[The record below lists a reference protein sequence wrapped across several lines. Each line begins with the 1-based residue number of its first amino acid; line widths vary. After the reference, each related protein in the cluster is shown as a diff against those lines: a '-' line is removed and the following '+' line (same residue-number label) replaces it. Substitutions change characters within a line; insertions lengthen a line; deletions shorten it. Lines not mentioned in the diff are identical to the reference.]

1 MSRRRR
7 RPRPS
12 RFRTARFWVPTALGA
27 ILVGLVVFGTVL
39 ALDAYSVR
47 GDIEDSRATVAQLQ
61 VAAVQRDLAGL
72 PALGDDLAASATRAV
87 ERTESPL
94 WRAGEFVPVL
104 GENLRAVRF
113 VAESIDGLSRELVSP
128 AVELASTFTLA
139 RDPATGAFDTTPVST
154 ARDILAAAKQ
164 NVSDAA
170 AELDGVNTDL
180 TLQPVG
186 EAVDEYAGVLD
197 DMGRMLDQSE
207 GGISA
212 LGALL
217 GIDGPAT
224 IVLAFLNNAELAALG
239 GGPAAQ
245 LLLTVDSGRVQVVE
259 QVSSWDF
266 AEGAPAPVEVDE
278 SARLLYDEIFTT
290 HINAAFSR
298 PDLPTA
304 ARILDAQW
312 QRIRGVQLDG
322 IISLDPIALAMI
334 LQATGPVAVSS
345 GEVLD
350 SSNAVSMLLNESYLR
365 YDGLTEAD
373 AFFERAASA
382 VFDRAMAADYDV
394 WAMADALVRAADN
407 GSLMVWS
414 SDPET
419 EAFTAGTRLQ
429 GTLPTTNDPETVLG
443 VYFRDRSSSKVDFYL
458 HADTVVTTNTCDPDA
473 PTYTVETRI
482 WFDFPPG
489 IELPEFVEGELYDF
503 YRTEVFAYGPV
514 GGTLTESAVPEA
526 GTATATGPIVDDLGR
541 PVVKFTVDLVRGQ
554 TGVVRA
560 AFAGVPGEGD
570 YGPTLVRSTPMINP
584 NAVTMQDAPCG

>member
-1 MSRRRR
+1 M
-7 RPRPS
+7 
-12 RFRTARFWVPTALGA
+12 L
-27 ILVGLVVFGTVL
+27 ILGTVL

-47 GDIEDSRATVAQLQ
+47 GDIEDARATVAQLQ
-61 VAAVQRDLAGL
+61 VAAGQRDMASL
-72 PALGDDLAASATRAV
+72 PELGDELADSATRAV

-104 GENLRAVRF
+104 GENLRGVRF
-113 VAESIDGLSRELVSP
+113 VAESVDGLSRELVSP
-128 AVELASTFTLA
+128 AIELASSFTLT
-139 RDPATGAFDTTPVST
+139 RDPATGAFDTSPVSA

-170 AELDGVNTDL
+170 SELDSVNTDL

-186 EAVDEYAGVLD
+186 EAVDEYAGVLG
-197 DMGRMLDQSE
+197 DMGRMLDQSQA
-207 GGISA
+207 GISA

-217 GIDGPAT
+217 GINGPET
-224 IVLAFLNNAELAALG
+224 IVLAFLNNAELAPLG

-245 LLLTVDSGRVQVVE
+245 LLLTVDSGRVEVVE

-266 AEGAPAPVEVDE
+266 AEGTPAPVEVDE
-278 SARLLYDEIFTT
+278 SARMLYDEILTSN
-290 HINAAFSR
+290 INASFSR

-304 ARILDAQW
+304 AKILDAQW

-322 IISLDPIALAMI
+322 VISVDPIALAMV
-334 LQATGPVAVSS
+334 LQATGPVTVSS

-365 YDGLTEAD
+365 YDGHTEAD
-373 AFFERAASA
+373 DFFERATSA
-382 VFDRAMAADYDV
+382 VFDRVMAADYDV
-394 WAMADALVRAADN
+394 WAMADALWHAADY
-407 GSLMVWS
+407 GSLMMWS
-414 SDPET
+414 ADAET
-419 EAFTAGTRLQ
+419 EAFTAGSRLQ

-458 HADTVVTTNTCDPDA
+458 HADTVVTTNSCDADA

-489 IELPEFVEGELYDF
+489 IELPDFVEGEFFDF
-503 YRTEVFAYGPV
+503 YRTEVYAYGPV
-514 GGTLTESAVPEA
+514 GASVSDAAVLEA

-541 PVVKFTVDLVRGQ
+541 PAVKYTVDLVRGQ
-554 TGVVRA
+554 TGVVRST
-560 AFAGVPGEGD
+560 FAGVPGE
-570 YGPTLVRSTPMINP
+570 YGPTLVRSSPMINP
-584 NAVTMQDAPCG
+584 IAITMQDAPCG

>member
-1 MSRRRR
+1 MSRRR

-12 RFRTARFWVPTALGA
+12 RFRTARFWIPTALGA
-27 ILVGLVVFGTVL
+27 TLLAFVVFGSVL
-39 ALDAYSVR
+39 AFEAYSVR
-47 GDIEDSRATVAQLQ
+47 GDIEHARATVAQLQ
-61 VAAVQRDLAGL
+61 VAAAQRDMAGL
-72 PALGDDLAASATRAV
+72 PELGDDLAASATRAA

-104 GENLRAVRF
+104 GENLRGVRF
-113 VAESIDGLSRELVSP
+113 VAESVDGLSRELVSP
-128 AVELASTFTLA
+128 AIELASSFTLT
-139 RDPATGAFDTTPVST
+139 RDPATGAFDTSPVSA

-170 AELDGVNTDL
+170 SELDGVNTDL

-186 EAVDEYAGVLD
+186 EAVDEYAGVLGD
-197 DMGRMLDQSE
+197 IGRILDQSE
-207 GGISA
+207 AGITA
-212 LGALL
+212 LGTLL
-217 GIDGPAT
+217 GVDGPAT
-224 IVLAFLNNAELAALG
+224 IVLAFLNNAELAPLG

-245 LLLTVDSGRVQVVE
+245 LLLTVDSGRVAVVE

-266 AEGAPAPVEVDE
+266 AEGTPAPVEVDE
-278 SARLLYDEIFTT
+278 SARQLYDEILTSN
-290 HINAAFSR
+290 INASFSR

-304 ARILDAQW
+304 AKILDAQW
-312 QRIRGVQLDG
+312 QRIRGIQLDG
-322 IISLDPIALAMI
+322 VISIDPIALAMM
-334 LQATGPVAVSS
+334 LQATGPVTVSS

-350 SSNAVSMLLNESYLR
+350 SGNAVSMLLNESYLR
-365 YDGLTEAD
+365 YDGHTEAD
-373 AFFERAASA
+373 DFFERATSA
-382 VFDRAMAADYDV
+382 IFDRVMAADYDV
-394 WAMADALVRAADN
+394 WAMADAFVHAADY

-414 SDPET
+414 ADPEI
-419 EAFTAGTRLQ
+419 EAFTTGTRLQ

-458 HADTVVTTNTCDPDA
+458 HADTVVTTNSCDAKA

-489 IELPEFVEGELYDF
+489 IELPDFVEGEFFDF

-514 GGTLTESAVPEA
+514 GGSVIDAAVLEA

-541 PVVKFTVDLVRGQ
+541 PAVKYTVDLVRGQ
-554 TGVVRA
+554 TGVVRST
-560 AFAGVPGEGD
+560 FAGVPGE

-584 NAVTMQDAPCG
+584 IAVTMQDAPCG